1 VFRAGFAHEREAR
14 YISALNSTSFKTDRM
29 NWIDGILLLSTSLLF
44 LCLIFYPGSVG
55 GRLPHFLTLL
65 FLVALVQY
73 LLTGFYW
80 QYIPLYVAGLILVAL
95 AAFQK
100 KHTKIFSGRLLRILL
115 VGVLVFTL
123 IPWALFVPIP
133 QLTKP
138 AGDYAVGTRIFR
150 WMDLGRDE
158 LITSDPHDKRNV
170 VVQAW
175 YPTQADAK
183 GAPAMYMDGLG
194 NLPEKIGILPSFIF
208 EHYDKIDTYGLLNAP
223 MSGTRKKWPVVIF
236 LPGYGATRAVYTSL
250 AAGLASH
257 GYVVLTLD
265 HPYEAAITTL
275 STGEVATTHENFSED
290 DPNRIKFME
299 HRLDVRVADVKFV
312 LDQLAKRT
320 SSADRFFSAL
330 DPDRLGIAGHSLGGA
345 SAVVAMMQDA
355 RIKAAANVDGTLYGK
370 LPEPNG
376 THPLLL
382 LESNKS
388 DTNHYARYESGNQLL
403 FEQLGGGY
411 RYEMTEADHY
421 SFTDVPYFLAPPARW
436 LAGWLLKVGQIPKST
451 QVATVEILN
460 TFFNQSLNH
469 KPIELDSIAGRHQ
482 KIIRKAVK

>member
-1 VFRAGFAHEREAR
+1 
-14 YISALNSTSFKTDRM
+14 M
-29 NWIDGILLLSTSLLF
+29 NWIDGILLLSTSSLL
-44 LCLIFYPGSVG
+44 LCLIFHPGSID
-55 GRLPHFLTLL
+55 GRLPHFLALL

-150 WMDLGRDE
+150 WMDLERDE

-175 YPTQADAK
+175 YPTQTDAK
-183 GAPAMYMDGLG
+183 GTPAVYMDGLD
-194 NLPEKIGILPSFIF
+194 NLPEKIGILPSFLF
-208 EHYDKIDTYGLLNAP
+208 EHYDKIDTYALLDAP
-223 MSGTRKKWPVVIF
+223 MAGHKKKWPVVIF

-265 HPYEAAITTL
+265 HPYEAALTTL
-275 STGEVATTHENFSED
+275 STGEVVTTIEKFLPD
-290 DPNRIKFME
+290 DPDRIKFME
-299 HRLDVRVADVKFV
+299 NRLDVRVADVTFV
-312 LDQLAKRT
+312 LDQVAKRT
-320 SSADRFFSAL
+320 SLADRFFSAL

-345 SAVVAMMQDA
+345 SAAVAMMQDA
-355 RIKAAANVDGTLYGK
+355 RIKAAANVDGTLYGQ

-376 THPLLL
+376 TPPFLLV
-382 LESNKS
+382 ESNKS
-388 DTNHYARYESGNQLL
+388 DTNHYARYEKGNQLL
-403 FEQLGGGY
+403 FKQFGGGY
-411 RYEMTEADHY
+411 RYELTEADHY

-436 LAGWLLKVGQIPKST
+436 LAGQFLHVGQIPKQT
-451 QVATVEILN
+451 HTATVEILN

-469 KPIELDSIAGRHQ
+469 KPIGLDSVAGRHQ
-482 KIIRKAVK
+482 GAVRKAVN